1 MMLDE
6 FDDRVIKIDVAFSEN
21 WEARRFNGIMKIKC
35 LTSCCFLF
43 FCLVTF
49 TLQRDLH

>member
-21 WEARRFNGIMKIKC
+21 WEARRFDGIMKMPHK
-35 LTSCCFLF
+35 LLF
-43 FCLVTF
+43 FVLLFSNIYTSA
-49 TLQRDLH
+49 